1 MLVPDS
7 THRSKHNHYHHLTQ
21 VATQKRSRLLKHLLN
36 IYYFKK
42 INVPVEKKKSHLG
55 ITLHPLHLHKL
66 SPWLKSDTNVDPRFI
81 PGSIRFPFLP
91 NVFFVFCP
99 SFLRLLCCVSCS
111 L

>member
-66 SPWLKSDTNVDPRFI
+66 SPWLKAIPMLTLVLFLALSDSLF
-81 PGSIRFPFLP
+81 FPMCFS
-91 NVFFVFCP
+91 FFA
-99 SFLRLLCCVSCS
+99 LLFFGCFAV
-111 L
+111 